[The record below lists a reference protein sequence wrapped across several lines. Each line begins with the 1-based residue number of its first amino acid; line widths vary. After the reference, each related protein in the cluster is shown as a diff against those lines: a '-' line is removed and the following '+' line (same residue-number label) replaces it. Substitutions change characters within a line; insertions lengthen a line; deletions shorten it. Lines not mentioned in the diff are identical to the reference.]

1 MTESFFSRVLA
12 AHGVLSEQIS
22 RHISKL
28 EAAGQL
34 ETEQIKSYQLSL
46 SASTLLAIPIMADYA
61 NHGEQER
68 AVATYYCV
76 QTLRETA
83 ASLIQSG
90 LVDPSSVADLFS
102 SDFDASDELI
112 SMIALDPGPSH
123 LGEEMELVAETFRRV
138 AAEKIAPVADDIHRQ
153 NLDIPEPILAQLAQ
167 IGAFGLSIPEQ
178 FGGSS
183 NESAEDLIAMLIAT
197 EELSRAS
204 LGAGGSL
211 ITRPEI
217 LAKALL
223 AGGTEDQKH
232 RFLPALASGEI
243 MGAVAVTEPD
253 YGSDVASIATAAIPT
268 EGGWRINGTK
278 TWCTFAGRAEILAV
292 LARTDPDR
300 SLGHRGLSLFFV
312 DKPRSDGES
321 FRHESN
327 GGVIEGRAI
336 PTLGYR
342 GMHSFE
348 VSFDNVFVPT
358 SQLIGES
365 SGLGRGFYLQM
376 AGFENG
382 RIQTAARA
390 VGVMGA
396 AYDAARAYATTRS
409 VFGQPLIS
417 YQLSKAKLAKM
428 AATLQASRQLTYAT
442 ARLLANHQG
451 SLEASMAKA
460 YTCRSAEW
468 VTREAMQI
476 HGGMGYAEEYPV
488 SRYFVD
494 ARVLSIFE
502 GAEETLALKVI
513 ARGLARR

>member
-1 MTESFFSRVLA
+1 MTETFFSHVRS
-12 AHGVLSEQIS
+12 AHGVLTDQI
-22 RHISKL
+22 RERISLL
-28 EAAGQL
+28 ETSGRLEEEQL
-34 ETEQIKSYQLSL
+34 ESYQLSL
-46 SASTLLAIPIMADYA
+46 SASALLAIPIMIDYA
-61 NHGEQER
+61 NHGAQEQSI
-68 AVATYYCV
+68 ATLYCM

-83 ASLIQSG
+83 ASLLASG
-90 LVDPSSVADLFS
+90 LLDPSSVADLFTAE
-102 SDFDASDELI
+102 FQPSDELMSI
-112 SMIALDPGPSH
+112 VALDPGPSH
-123 LGEEMELVAETFRRV
+123 LGEDLELVAETFRRV
-138 AAEKIAPVADDIHRQ
+138 AVEKIAPVADDIHRQ
-153 NLDIPEPILAQLAQ
+153 NLDIPESILDQLAQ

-183 NESAEDLIAMLIAT
+183 NESAEDLIAMLVAT

-223 AGGTEDQKH
+223 AGGTEEQKQ
-232 RFLPALASGEI
+232 RFLPELASGEL

-253 YGSDVASIATAAIPT
+253 YGSDVAHITTTATPAD
-268 EGGWRINGTK
+268 GGWRISGTK

-312 DKPRSDGES
+312 DKARAEGES
-321 FRHESN
+321 FRYESN

-348 VSFDNVFVPT
+348 VSFDNVFVPA

-409 VFGQPLIS
+409 VFGQPLIN

-428 AATLQASRQLTYAT
+428 AATLQAGRQLTYAT
-442 ARLLANHQG
+442 ARLLAQHQG

-460 YTCRSAEW
+460 YTCRAAEW
-468 VTREAMQI
+468 VTREGMQL
-476 HGGMGYAEEYPV
+476 HGGMGYAEEYTI